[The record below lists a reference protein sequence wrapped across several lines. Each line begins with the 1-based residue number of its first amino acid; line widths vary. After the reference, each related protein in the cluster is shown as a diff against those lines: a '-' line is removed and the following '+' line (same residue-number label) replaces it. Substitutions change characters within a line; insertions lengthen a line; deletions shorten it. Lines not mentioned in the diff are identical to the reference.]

1 MSNAITNNAA
11 ATTRTNGIGSALR
24 CVAVV
29 GREALHRQALKRPAQ
44 MRDDLLQ
51 SQSAAYDSAKRL
63 DAAHA
68 PAAAPFAGLEPAS
81 AARMARPRP
90 ASADMSLP
98 PAVWASLVV
107 VRAVSA

>member
-11 ATTRTNGIGSALR
+11 ATTRTSGIGSALR

-29 GREALHRQALKRPAQ
+29 GREALHRQALKRPAHL
-44 MRDDLLQ
+44 RDDLLQ
-51 SQSAAYDSAKRL
+51 SQFASHDSAKRL

-68 PAAAPFAGLEPAS
+68 PAAGPFAGHEPAS
-81 AARMARPRP
+81 TAALALPRP
-90 ASADMSLP
+90 ASADMYLP
-98 PAVWASLVV
+98 PAAWASLVV